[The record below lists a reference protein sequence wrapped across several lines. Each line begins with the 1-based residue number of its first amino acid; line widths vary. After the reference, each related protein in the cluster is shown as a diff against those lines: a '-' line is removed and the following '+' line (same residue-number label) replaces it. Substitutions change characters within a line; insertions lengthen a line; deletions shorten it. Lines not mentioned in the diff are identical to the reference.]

1 LVTGS
6 GRDEWIE
13 ILTLNYRDIMVL
25 LIRVVLVAAIIYLL
39 VKSFVN
45 FFADEAEKEERRE
58 KERSAK
64 QKGVSKEVGE
74 YVDYEEVD

>member
-1 LVTGS
+1 
-6 GRDEWIE
+6 
-13 ILTLNYRDIMVL
+13 MVL
-25 LIRVVLVAAIIYLL
+25 LIRVVLVATIIYLL

-58 KERSAK
+58 KERSSK

>member
-1 LVTGS
+1 
-6 GRDEWIE
+6 
-13 ILTLNYRDIMVL
+13 MVL
-25 LIRVVLVAAIIYLL
+25 LIRVILIATIIYLL

-58 KERSAK
+58 REKNSK
-64 QKGVSKEVGE
+64 SKGVSKNVGD

>member
-1 LVTGS
+1 
-6 GRDEWIE
+6 
-13 ILTLNYRDIMVL
+13 MVL
-25 LIRVVLVAAIIYLL
+25 LIRVVLVATIIYLL
-39 VKSFVN
+39 GKSFVN

-58 KERSAK
+58 KERNTK